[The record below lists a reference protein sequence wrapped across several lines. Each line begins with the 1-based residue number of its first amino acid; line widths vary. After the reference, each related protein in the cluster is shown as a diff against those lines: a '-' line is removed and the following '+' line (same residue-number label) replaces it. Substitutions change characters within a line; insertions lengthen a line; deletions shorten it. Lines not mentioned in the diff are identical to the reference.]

1 MPDKPTEL
9 NISPEDEIKE
19 LERKLQEKKQQ
30 LSENLQSEALPPE
43 KEVFKEVLQ
52 KHIEEERVALA
63 PAESPATGSAP
74 AVTHIL
80 SDDTQAKADEV
91 KKKETREEQVKGLVE
106 IALTKSIRD
115 AVKVAHG
122 FNPYLLDE
130 LHDHLADDYYDKLL
144 ALRKIEKL

>member
-1 MPDKPTEL
+1 MPDKPTGL

-30 LSENLQSEALPPE
+30 LSAGSQSEVLPPE

-52 KHIEEERVALA
+52 KHIEEERAAL
-63 PAESPATGSAP
+63 PPTESPATGTAP
-74 AVTHIL
+74 AVTHVL
-80 SDDTQAKADEV
+80 SDDTKVQADEA
-91 KKKETREEQVKGLVE
+91 KRKDIRGEQVKELVE

-115 AVKVAHG
+115 AVKTASE
-122 FNPYLLDE
+122 FSPYLLDE
-130 LHDHLADDYYDKLL
+130 LHDHLTDDFYDKLL